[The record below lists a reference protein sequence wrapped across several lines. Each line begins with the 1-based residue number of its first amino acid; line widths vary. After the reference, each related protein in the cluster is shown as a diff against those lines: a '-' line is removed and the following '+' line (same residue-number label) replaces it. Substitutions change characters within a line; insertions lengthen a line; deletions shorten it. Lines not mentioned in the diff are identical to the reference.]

1 MNINGTGDPQMLN
14 ASDIMTTDVIT
25 VKKETTL
32 KELAGL
38 LYENHINGVPVVDE
52 QEKLIGIIC
61 ESDLVRKNKKLHIPT
76 VVALFDWVF
85 YLENPKKMEKEIQ
98 RINATTVEDLYVKDV
113 ITVDEKTSVEDIATI
128 MTRKKV
134 YTIPVMDGDR
144 IVGIIGKGDLLR
156 TLVH

>member
-1 MNINGTGDPQMLN
+1 MLN

-32 KELAGL
+32 KELATL
-38 LYENHINGVPVVDE
+38 LSENHINGVPVVDDNE
-52 QEKLIGIIC
+52 RLIGIIC
-61 ESDLVRKNKKLHIPT
+61 ESDLVRKNRKLHIPT

-85 YLENPKKMEKEIQ
+85 YLESPKKMEKEIQ
-98 RINATTVEDLYVKDV
+98 RINATTVEDLYVKEV
-113 ITVDEKTSVEDIATI
+113 ITMDEKTPVDEIATI
-128 MTRKKV
+128 MTQKKI
-134 YTIPVMDGDR
+134 YTIPVMDHDR